1 MEGLCSIMDND
12 LDLSAVRAFRS
23 VAREGSFS
31 NAARALRVPK
41 STVSKRVRDLE
52 ERLGVRLI
60 ERTTRHLRLTAEG
73 EVLVARA
80 DRLLSE
86 SEDIRRALTDSGSAP
101 RGHLRIAVPQMFGQL
116 VMGRLGSA
124 FRARHPDITLECVF
138 LDRPPDMLEEGFDGV
153 LRVGPLEDS
162 GQGARRICQT
172 VSVLVAPPGL
182 PGMEALQEPE
192 DVARFPVVGV
202 TPALWGTWDFR
213 RVPDGAARQVVP
225 VPALSLGSAM
235 AIREAVIAGAGLSL
249 LPYLLVA
256 PDLQAGRLIRLL
268 PDWEGNRKDL
278 HFVYPSPQSATARL
292 RAFIDVLVDKMRDPA
307 NAWMPEPPRAAPI
320 DAERGA
326 GAAVSGGRP

>member
-52 ERLGVRLI
+52 DRLGVRLI
-60 ERTTRHLRLTAEG
+60 ERTTRQLRLTAEG

-86 SEDIRRALTDSGSAP
+86 AEDIRRALSDSGSAP

-116 VMGRLGSA
+116 VMGRLGAA

-162 GQGARRICQT
+162 GQGARRIGQAI
-172 VSVLVAPPGL
+172 SVLVAPPDL
-182 PGMEALQEPE
+182 PGIDALREPE
-192 DVARFPVVGV
+192 DIARFPVVGV
-202 TPALWGTWDFR
+202 TPAHWGTWEFSHLR
-213 RVPDGAARQVVP
+213 DGATRQVMP
-225 VPALSLGSAM
+225 VPALSLGSAL
-235 AIREAVIAGAGLSL
+235 AIRKAVIAGAGLSL
-249 LPYLLVA
+249 LPYMLVA
-256 PDLQAGRLIRLL
+256 PDLQSGRLLRLL
-268 PDWEGNRKDL
+268 PDWEGNRKDVY
-278 HFVYPSPQSATARL
+278 FVYPSPQSATARL
-292 RAFIDVLVDKMRDPA
+292 RAFIDLLVEEMRSPA
-307 NAWMPEPPRAAPI
+307 NAWMPEPQQATLASAR
-320 DAERGA
+320 D
-326 GAAVSGGRP
+326 

>member
-1 MEGLCSIMDND
+1 MDND

-31 NAARALRVPK
+31 NAARVLRVPK

-52 ERLGVRLI
+52 DRLGVRLI
-60 ERTTRHLRLTAEG
+60 ERTTRQLRLTAEG

-86 SEDIRRALTDSGSAP
+86 AEDIRRALSDSGSAP
-101 RGHLRIAVPQMFGQL
+101 RGHLRIAVPQLIGQL
-116 VMGRLGSA
+116 VMGRLGAA

-153 LRVGPLEDS
+153 LRVGPLQDS
-162 GQGARRICQT
+162 GHGARRICDA

-182 PGMEALQEPE
+182 PGLEALHEPE
-192 DVARFPVVGV
+192 DVARFPVVGF
-202 TPALWGTWDFR
+202 TPALWGSWEFFR
-213 RVPDGAARQVVP
+213 PADGAARQVVP
-225 VPALSLGSAM
+225 VPALSLGSAL
-235 AIREAVIAGAGLSL
+235 AIREAVIVGAGLSL

-268 PDWEGNRKDL
+268 PDWEGNRKDIY
-278 HFVYPSPQSATARL
+278 FVYPSPQSATARL
-292 RAFIDVLVDKMRDPA
+292 RAFIDVLVDALRAPA
-307 NAWMPEPPRAAPI
+307 NAWTPEPPG
-320 DAERGA
+320 DGDGSRG
-326 GAAVSGGRP
+326 GEG